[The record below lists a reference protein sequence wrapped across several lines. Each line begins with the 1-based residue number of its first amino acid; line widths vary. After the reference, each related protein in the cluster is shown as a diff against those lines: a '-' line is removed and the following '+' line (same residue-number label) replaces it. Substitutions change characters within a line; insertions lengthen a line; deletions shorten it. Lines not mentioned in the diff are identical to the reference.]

1 LTQKIAFSAV
11 LAAICVVIK
20 SVSITTFTLKISFS
34 YIPNFM
40 AGIFLGPYYGFVVGV
55 SGDLIGTIIQG
66 QSPLVLFSL
75 GNALMGFCMGMVFH
89 YSYIKNAYFK
99 IIGGA
104 FAVLVTVTYGINT
117 LAFTA
122 PAPLGTGMYADYFI
136 ALSARIPQGLILVI
150 NTVIVLGLYTAVEKA
165 YFSKFRRRKKQKNQQ

>member
-1 LTQKIAFSAV
+1 M